1 MSNKSTFQIT
11 KKTEINLD
19 GLVASM
25 EMAFYPKK
33 YKDVNS
39 TLARGVSEFINRD
52 KVLIHRI
59 QKVLFERLKYSTGGL
74 YNAIKFSSRV
84 GVGKEAFNDFDSHG
98 LLEASMVG
106 TNNVIVVLEMTT
118 NDSSLMNALLGE
130 EEQDPSA
137 PIPSISELSRWIRG
151 KIKYFNESLDSI
163 KENQEERYRKNALR
177 LQRAVHFGYRGK
189 NAKLGMSELNLPDE
203 TNPVVALSEIIQG
216 RMLRRTLK
224 GLSPTKGSE
233 YTLLGNYPKY
243 DNNPNGTNSSFSGIY
258 RKFGTP
264 LLTRGGSKLGAIN
277 VIIDEFLKKDVIQV
291 VSAYLKKMNTNQFPT
306 AESIANGLALT
317 ISSSQASMIMEMTK
331 EANILLKKLNIAGD
345 RKTGIPEVNA
355 ARSSAKLAIAAGQ
368 TLYNETMVTGAT
380 VARDKIKTEIKN
392 VTQQMR
398 DMAKLRFV
406 SRRRRAAR
414 RRGR

>member
-1 MSNKSTFQIT
+1 MSNKSTFTIT

-19 GLVASM
+19 SLVAGM

-84 GVGKEAFNDFDSHG
+84 GVGKEAFNDLDSHG

-151 KIKYFNESLDSI
+151 KIKYFNESIDSI

-203 TNPVVALSEIIQG
+203 KNPVAVLSEIIRG

-243 DNNPNGTNSSFSGIY
+243 DSPKGAKSSFSGMY

-306 AESIANGLALT
+306 AESIANGLALVAST
-317 ISSSQASMIMEMTK
+317 SQASMIMEMTK

-355 ARSSAKLAIAAGQ
+355 ARSNARLAIAAGQ
-368 TLYNETMVTGAT
+368 TLYNEVMVTGAT

-406 SRRRRAAR
+406 SRRRRASR